1 MWVRRV
7 TECSPLTPTRR
18 FPPKSGDADATVLF
32 PFPRSGPRRATGPN
46 GGGYDGDVP
55 VRPTLQLHN
64 CGGYLRFI
72 LSHVYNILYCRQKP
86 SQRPTGIIVIIVAGS
101 IVRVVRSNL

>member
-1 MWVRRV
+1 MWRFAERPAVPRLRRDISRRNR
-7 TECSPLTPTRR
+7 ETR
-18 FPPKSGDADATVLF
+18 TVLF

-46 GGGYDGDVP
+46 GGGYDGDVH

-64 CGGYLRFI
+64 CGGHLRLF

-86 SQRPTGIIVIIVAGS
+86 SRRPTGIIVIIVAGS
-101 IVRVVRSNL
+101 VVRV

>member
-1 MWVRRV
+1 
-7 TECSPLTPTRR
+7 
-18 FPPKSGDADATVLF
+18 VLF
-32 PFPRSGPRRATGPN
+32 PFPRSGPRRRATGPN

-64 CGGYLRFI
+64 CGGHLSFI

-86 SQRPTGIIVIIVAGS
+86 SRRPTGIIVIIVAGS
-101 IVRVVRSNL
+101 IVQAVRSNL